1 MEGTACPSNTAD
13 LLSFFASKI
22 VGQPNTAERII
33 PFVQTYRAGL
43 SHENR
48 PIGVFLLLGPTGTG
62 KTRTVEVLAEALHG
76 NPQRY
81 LRIDC
86 GEFQLDH
93 EVAKLVGSPPGY
105 LGHRETV
112 PVLSKQKVAESTT
125 PDCDISL
132 VLFDE
137 IEKAAPSLT
146 RLLLGVLDKGRLT
159 LGDNTLVNFDKSL
172 IFLTSNL
179 GAREMMREMTP
190 GFGFEAANSNIDR
203 TEEMAG
209 KLESIALGA
218 MKKMFS
224 PEFVNRIDAVITY
237 QPLSAASIKEILD
250 HQVEELQRH
259 VNSRLGSRG
268 FSIELTAS
276 ALEFLLKRGVSVQY
290 GARELKRTVYRFLTQ
305 PLATLVAEDLVA
317 PKSIV
322 TVSAAGD
329 GEKLDIDVK
338 APASSRTRAKTATVL
353 IVDDNQ
359 ELLKFLKTVMRNEP
373 WELVSAPSAAQALDV
388 AAGRD
393 IDVALI
399 DYMLPDL
406 DGLTLSRR
414 LQAAQSATK
423 VILMTGGG
431 EMSMGKENG
440 PSADLPIVQKPFLVE
455 DLLNMIRNRI
465 PSKSTGS
472 VASAASTA

>member
-1 MEGTACPSNTAD
+1 MDGAACPSNSAD
-13 LLSFFASKI
+13 LIGYFSKKI

-33 PFVQTYRAGL
+33 PFIQTYRAGL

-76 NPQRY
+76 NAQRY

-112 PVLSKQKVAESTT
+112 PVLSKQKISESTT

-159 LGDNTLVNFDKSL
+159 LGDNTLVNFDRSL

-190 GFGFEAANSNIDR
+190 SFGFEAAAQNVDR
-203 TEEMAG
+203 SEELAG
-209 KLESIALGA
+209 KLESIAMGA
-218 MKKMFS
+218 VKKMFS

-237 QPLSAASIKEILD
+237 QPLSSASIKEILD
-250 HQVEELQRH
+250 HQVDELQQH
-259 VNSRLGSRG
+259 VNKRLGSRG
-268 FSIELTAS
+268 FAIKMTDS
-276 ALEFLLKRGVSVQY
+276 ALDFLLTRGVSVQY
-290 GARELKRTVYRFLTQ
+290 GARELKRTVYRYLTQ
-305 PLATLVAEDLVA
+305 PLATLVAEDMVA
-317 PKSIV
+317 PRSTV
-322 TVSAAGD
+322 TISAEST
-329 GEKLDIDVK
+329 GEKLNMDVK
-338 APASSRTRAKTATVL
+338 APAYRRTLAKAATVL
-353 IVDDNQ
+353 IVDDNE
-359 ELLKFLKTVMRNEP
+359 ELLKFLKTVMRGER
-373 WELVSAPSAAQALDV
+373 WELVTASSGAKALEVASA
-388 AAGRD
+388 RN
-393 IDVALI
+393 IHVALI

-406 DGLTLSRR
+406 DGLTLSRK
-414 LQAAQSATK
+414 LQARQPALRM
-423 VILMTGGG
+423 ILMTGGG
-431 EMSMGKENG
+431 EMSLGKE
-440 PSADLPIVQKPFLVE
+440 SEFDLPVVQKPFLVD
-455 DLLNMIRNRI
+455 DLLNMIRSRI
-465 PSKSTGS
+465 HSRGGEGA
-472 VASAASTA
+472 ASAASTS

>member
-1 MEGTACPSNTAD
+1 MEGAARPSNTAD
-13 LLSFFASKI
+13 LLSYFSGKI
-22 VGQPNTAERII
+22 IGQPNTAERII
-33 PFVQTYRAGL
+33 PFIQTYRAGL

-112 PVLSKQKVAESTT
+112 PVLSKQKIAESVT

-179 GAREMMREMTP
+179 GAREMMREMAPT
-190 GFGFEAANSNIDR
+190 FGFEAATQAIDR
-203 TEEMAG
+203 SEEMAT
-209 KLESIALGA
+209 KLESIALA
-218 MKKMFS
+218 AVKKMFS

-237 QPLSAASIKEILD
+237 RPLSAESIKGILD
-250 HQVEELQRH
+250 HQVDELQQH

-268 FSIELTAS
+268 FSIRMTDS
-276 ALEFLLKRGVSVQY
+276 ALKFLLNRGVSVQY
-290 GARELKRTVYRFLTQ
+290 GARELKRTVYRYLTQ
-305 PLATLVAEDLVA
+305 PLATLVAEDLIA
-317 PKSIV
+317 PGSTV
-322 TVSAAGD
+322 TVSADAVD
-329 GEKLDIDVK
+329 EKLDLAVK
-338 APASSRTRAKTATVL
+338 APVSKRTQRKTASVL

-359 ELLKFLKTVMRNEP
+359 ELLKFLKTVMRNER
-373 WELVSAPSAAQALDV
+373 WDLASASSAAQALEI
-388 AAGRD
+388 AADRN
-393 IDVALI
+393 IDVALV

-406 DGLTLSRR
+406 DGLALTRK
-414 LQAAQSATK
+414 LQARHPAVR

-431 EMSMGKENG
+431 EMSFGKESG
-440 PSADLPIVQKPFLVE
+440 PGSDIPIVQKPFLVDE
-455 DLLNMIRNRI
+455 LLKMIKSRI
-465 PSKSTGS
+465 PSKTADTA
-472 VASAASTA
+472 ASAASTG